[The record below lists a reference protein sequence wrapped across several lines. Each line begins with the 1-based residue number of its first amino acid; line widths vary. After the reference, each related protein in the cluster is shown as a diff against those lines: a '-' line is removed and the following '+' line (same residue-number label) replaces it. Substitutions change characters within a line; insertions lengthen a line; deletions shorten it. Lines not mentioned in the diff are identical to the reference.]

1 MGLSFHGARL
11 ELTEHADYRRD
22 PTARRFPF
30 GSPKFPGSRQKIPG
44 SIS

>member
-1 MGLSFHGARL
+1 MGSSFQGARL

-22 PTARRFPF
+22 PPARRFPF
-30 GSPKFPGSRQKIPG
+30 GSPKFPGSHQKIPG